1 MESHITV
8 ADAAARFTD
17 LVERVRDGHETFV
30 VEDEGRPVCRIE
42 PAAEERVMTVAD
54 LVEFFRSMPKLN
66 DDYLD
71 IVERHTREQSD
82 APTTQWES

>member
-17 LVERVRDGHETFV
+17 LVERVRGGHETFV
-30 VEDEGRPVCRIE
+30 VEEGGRPVCRIE

-54 LVEFFRSMPKLN
+54 LVAFFRTMPQLD

-71 IVERHTREQSD
+71 IVERHIREQPN